1 MQRTDIYCK
10 YTKAGLRDRAQTTAD
25 IVGVTLTP
33 GDKHLPC
40 HMNMQILYGILP
52 VQQRFDSKNSACR
65 KQQSQH
71 TSQGNCGAPC
81 QKCLVIHTSDSGVN
95 PVE

>member
-33 GDKHLPC
+33 RRTE
-40 HMNMQILYGILP
+40 ISVY
-52 VQQRFDSKNSACR
+52 QR
-65 KQQSQH
+65 
-71 TSQGNCGAPC
+71 
-81 QKCLVIHTSDSGVN
+81 
-95 PVE
+95 